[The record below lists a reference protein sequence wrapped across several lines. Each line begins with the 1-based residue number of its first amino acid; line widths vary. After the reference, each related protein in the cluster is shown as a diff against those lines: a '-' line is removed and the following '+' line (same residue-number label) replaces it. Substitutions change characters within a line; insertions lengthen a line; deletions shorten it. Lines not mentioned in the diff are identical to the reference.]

1 MKIQVRLIKK
11 TSWSGFNLLPKCKDT
26 VVARQDRSGYI
37 TGLTKEE
44 EKELEEAI
52 FLAPGTLSRFSEYW
66 QDYAVF
72 LTEKGLMLD
81 TESPK
86 DLIDY
91 KLLLMS
97 EKVANSVNE
106 QVHFPKARYV
116 IYDILE
122 DAKKEN
128 EFNKIK
134 KKAFAEFNKL
144 SIPEMKNIL
153 KLFGNSVDNSTD
165 EIVENT
171 LMNIVETKPSEFL
184 KTANVEDFSIRLLIE
199 ELLHKNI
206 LRKVGTRYEYG
217 QDVLGHTLDKA
228 IEFLKDPLNQELV
241 IVLKENLEARKKF
254 KKA

>member
-1 MKIQVRLIKK
+1 MKIQVKLIKK

-44 EKELEEAI
+44 EEKLETDL
-52 FLAPGTLSRFSEYW
+52 FLTKGTLSRFSEYW
-66 QDYAVF
+66 LDYAVF
-72 LTEKGLMLD
+72 LTEKGLQLD
-81 TESPK
+81 TENPK

-106 QVHFPKARYV
+106 LTDFPKARFV
-116 IYDILE
+116 IYDMLE

-134 KKAFAEFNKL
+134 KKAFGEFNKL
-144 SIPEMKNIL
+144 SVPDMKKLL
-153 KLFGNSVDNSTD
+153 KLFGINSDNGTD

-171 LMNIVETKPSEFL
+171 LMEIVETRPSEFL
-184 KTANVEDFSIRLLIE
+184 KMSNIEDFSIRLLIE
-199 ELLHKNI
+199 ELLQNNI
-206 LRKVGTRYEYG
+206 LRKVGPRYEYG
-217 QDVLGHTLDKA
+217 QDTIGHTIDKA
-228 IEFLKDPLNQELV
+228 IEYLKDPLNQELV
-241 IVLKENLEARKKF
+241 IVLKENLDARKKTR
-254 KKA
+254 K